1 MPTGH
6 SHVAL
11 QYAPSQGI
19 ATTIAAVSDQL
30 RELDGVRPSQGAR
43 EPKVLA
49 QQYGA
54 GNLPVN
60 SVNIG
65 FVTTPPVGEHPPS
78 AHPSSRSTILHGAA
92 DEVTLERFGTVE
104 EVSGIVAF
112 LAGSRSSYITGA
124 VIDVAGR
131 PVEYV

>member
-1 MPTGH
+1 MLTGIRANANAEEVINFSGAFPDPSCFDRVAAGITERLPTGH

-65 FVTTPPVGEHPPS
+65 FVTTPQWENIHRRRAPEQPLDDSARVG
-78 AHPSSRSTILHGAA
+78 R
-92 DEVTLERFGTVE
+92 R
-104 EVSGIVAF
+104 
-112 LAGSRSSYITGA
+112 
-124 VIDVAGR
+124 
-131 PVEYV
+131 